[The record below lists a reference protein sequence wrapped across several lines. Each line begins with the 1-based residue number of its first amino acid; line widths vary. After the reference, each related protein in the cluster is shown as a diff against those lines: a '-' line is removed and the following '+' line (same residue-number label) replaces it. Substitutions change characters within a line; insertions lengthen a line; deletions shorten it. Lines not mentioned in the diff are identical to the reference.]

1 MSKPVLLTVD
11 DDPEVLQVL
20 GQDLRRHYGKEYRVL
35 QAESAGEALQTT
47 EQLHL
52 RGDDVA
58 LFLVDQ
64 RMPGTSGV
72 EFLQQAMK
80 VYPGTLRVLITAYS
94 DTEAAIRAINDARVH
109 HYLLKPWH
117 PPEAHLYPV
126 LDDLLADWQATF
138 RPSFAGVRVIG
149 HRWSPKSHRAKD
161 FMARNQVPYSWLD
174 LEKEPEAARLLAEL
188 ELESPELPLLIFP
201 DGECLQA
208 PSNQAIAEKVGL
220 QTHAENELYDLIV
233 VGAGPAGLA
242 AAVYGASE
250 GLSTL
255 VIEREAPGGQAGMS
269 SRIENYLGFPSGISG
284 GELARRAVIQARRFG
299 SEILSTQDV
308 VKLVARG
315 AYRGVVLRDG
325 SKVGARAVVVAT
337 GVSYRRLAVPGIEAL
352 TGAGVYY
359 GAGMTEGQSVRGE
372 DVYIVGGANS
382 AGQAA
387 VYFADYARQVV
398 MLVRGESLS
407 ITMSHYLVERLQA
420 TKNICIRTSTEVTGA
435 MGEDHL
441 QALILTDNRSGQSET
456 VPASS
461 LFIFIGARPHT
472 EWLGSEVLRDQHG
485 FVLAGL
491 ELMDKD
497 GPTAWPLRRPPY
509 PLETSV
515 PGVFVAGDVRQGSIK
530 RVASAVGEGSI
541 VVQFVHRYL
550 AEV

>member
-11 DDPEVLQVL
+11 DDPEVLQVV
-20 GQDLRRHYGKEYRVL
+20 GQDLRRHYGKEYRIL
-35 QAESAGEALQTT
+35 QAGSADEAVQTT
-47 EQLHL
+47 EQLRL
-52 RGDDVA
+52 RGDDLA

-64 RMPGTSGV
+64 RMPGKNGV
-72 EFLQQAMK
+72 EFLQEAMQH
-80 VYPGTLRVLITAYS
+80 YPGAMRVLLTAYS

-117 PPEAHLYPV
+117 PPEQHLYPI
-126 LDDLLADWQATF
+126 LDDLLAEWQATF

-149 HRWSPKSHRAKD
+149 HRWSPKSHETKE

-174 LEKEPEAARLLAEL
+174 LEKEPEAARLLVQFGI
-188 ELESPELPLLIFP
+188 ESPKLPLVVFP
-201 DGECLQA
+201 DGEFLQA
-208 PSNQAIAEKVGL
+208 PSNQQIAEKVGL
-220 QTHAENELYDLIV
+220 QTRAESQLYDLIV
-233 VGAGPAGLA
+233 VGGGPAGLA

-299 SEILSTQDV
+299 AEILSTQDV
-308 VKLVARG
+308 VGLVVRG
-315 AYRGVVLRDG
+315 AYRGVILRDG
-325 SKVGARAVVVAT
+325 TEVGARAVVVAT
-337 GVSYRRLAVPGIEAL
+337 GVSYRRLEVPGIDAL

-359 GAGMTEGQSVRGE
+359 GAGMTEGQSARGE

-387 VYFADYARQVV
+387 VYFADYARMVT
-398 MLVRGESLS
+398 MLVRAESLS
-407 ITMSHYLVERLQA
+407 ISMSHYLVERLQA
-420 TKNICIRTSTEVTGA
+420 TSNICIRTCSQVTGA
-435 MGEDHL
+435 MGNEHL
-441 QALILTDNRSGQSET
+441 EALILTDTNSGQVET
-456 VPASS
+456 VPATS

-472 EWLGSEVLRDQHG
+472 EWLGQEVLRDKHG

-491 ELMDKD
+491 ELMDKNR
-497 GPTAWPLRRPPY
+497 PPVWQLHRPPY

-541 VVQFVHRYL
+541 VVQFIHRYL

>member
-20 GQDLRRHYGKEYRVL
+20 SQDLRRHYGKEYRVL
-35 QAESAGEALQTT
+35 QAESAADALQTT

-52 RGDDVA
+52 RGDA
-58 LFLVDQ
+58 LALLLVDQ
-64 RMPGTSGV
+64 RMPGTNGV
-72 EFLQQAMK
+72 EFLRQAIK
-80 VYPGTLRVLITAYS
+80 IYPDAMRVLLTAYS

-117 PPEAHLYPV
+117 PPEEHLYPV
-126 LDDLLADWQATF
+126 LDDLLTDWQAAF

-149 HRWSPKSHRAKD
+149 HRWSPKSHQAKE
-161 FMARNQVPYSWLD
+161 FMARNQVPYAWLD
-174 LEKEPEAARLLAEL
+174 LEKEPEAARLLAQL
-188 ELESPELPLLIFP
+188 AIESPELPLLIFP
-201 DGECLQA
+201 DGEFLQA
-208 PSNQAIAEKVGL
+208 PSNQEIAEKVGL
-220 QTHAENELYDLIV
+220 QTRAENELYDLVV

-242 AAVYGASE
+242 AAVYAASE

-299 SEILSTQDV
+299 AEILSTQDV
-308 VKLVARG
+308 VALVARG

-325 SKVGARAVVVAT
+325 TEVGARAVVVAT
-337 GVSYRRLAVPGIEAL
+337 GVSYRRLEVPGIDAL

-387 VYFADYARQVV
+387 VYFADYARRVT

-407 ITMSHYLVERLQA
+407 ITMSHYLVERLQT
-420 TKNICIRTSTEVTGA
+420 TKNISIQTCTEVTGA
-435 MGEDHL
+435 MGSDHL
-441 QALILTDNRSGQSET
+441 EALILTDTCTGET
-456 VPASS
+456 ETCPASS
-461 LFIFIGARPHT
+461 MFIFIGARPHT
-472 EWLGSEVLRDQHG
+472 EWLGNQVLRDQHG
-485 FVLAGL
+485 FVLAGV
-491 ELMDKD
+491 ELIDKTR
-497 GPTAWPLRRPPY
+497 PPVWPLRRPPY